1 MAFSKSAKRSVSAPA
16 WCNVSSSKTRAL
28 CARLPAVR
36 LQPSG
41 QVGLREG
48 HDAVQFMEAMVTNP
62 EITKVV
68 VVSDKQYADHCD

>member
-1 MAFSKSAKRSVSAPA
+1 
-16 WCNVSSSKTRAL
+16 
-28 CARLPAVR
+28 
-36 LQPSG
+36 
-41 QVGLREG
+41 VGLREG